1 MIGYVTLGT
10 NDLNRAAGFYDAL
23 LAELGATRFMDT
35 EGFIAWAVNPQTPAL
50 SLTAPHMV
58 SRRLRATGQWLRW
71 QRTRRL
77 QSMRCIAKPSSW
89 VEHAKDHQ
97 AREENRFMPAI
108 SVILKGTSSMYS
120 A

>member
-10 NDLNRAAGFYDAL
+10 NDLDRAADFTMPCWQSSGRHGLWTRRDSLHGLSTRRHRHYRSL
-23 LAELGATRFMDT
+23 LHT
-35 EGFIAWAVNPQTPAL
+35 
-50 SLTAPHMV
+50 MV

-89 VEHAKDHQ
+89 AEHAKDHQ
-97 AREENRFMPAI
+97 AREETRFMPAI
-108 SVILKGTSSMYS
+108 SVILKETSSMYS